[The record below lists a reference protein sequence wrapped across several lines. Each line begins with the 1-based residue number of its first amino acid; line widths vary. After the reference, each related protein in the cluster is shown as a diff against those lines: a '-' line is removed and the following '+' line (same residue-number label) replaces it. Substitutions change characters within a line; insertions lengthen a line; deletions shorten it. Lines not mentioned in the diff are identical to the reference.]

1 MIITEKKMDQNRINQ
16 ESQNRMRIASIVVML
31 KCAIVDG
38 RMPQDWDHQSDF
50 DLIEYLSERY
60 TVTPKELNDN
70 IGI

>member
-1 MIITEKKMDQNRINQ
+1 MIITEKKMDQNRIKE

-38 RMPQDWDHQSDF
+38 RMPLDWDHQSDL

-60 TVTPKELNDN
+60 NVTPKELNDN
-70 IGI
+70 LGI

>member
-1 MIITEKKMDQNRINQ
+1 MNIIKIKMDNNRINQ
-16 ESQNRMRIASIVVML
+16 ENQNRMRIASIVVML

-50 DLIEYLSERY
+50 DLIKYLSERY

>member
-1 MIITEKKMDQNRINQ
+1 MDKNRINQ
-16 ESQNRMRIASIVVML
+16 ENQNRMRIASIVVML

-38 RMPQDWDHQSDF
+38 RMPKDWDHQSDI

-60 TVTPKELNDN
+60 TVTAKELNDN